1 MITKITLLF
10 IILNLIILSFKKKL
24 TLNYNVYDL
33 PNKKRKIHKYKT
45 PLIGGLI
52 FYINFFF
59 FFIISIFDKEILD
72 SVLIIFTNKSNY
84 YLFFVTSTLVFIVG
98 YFDDKKD
105 LKANF
110 KLLLLT
116 VIILILLYFEK
127 SLRIEIINFSFSEK
141 IFTFHQFEFL
151 FTLFCFLAFI
161 NAFNLFD
168 GINLQVGIYSSYIFI
183 ILYYLSGN
191 VLILSFFFPLLIFL
205 VLNFKGKIFL
215 GNSGSY
221 FLSFI
226 ISIFFVY
233 FFKNFQNITSDQ
245 ILAIM
250 FIPGLDMVRLFI
262 FRIFKKR
269 SPFSADKNHI
279 HHKFLVIFGYEK
291 TIFILFIFMIMPLGI
306 VSILDNK
313 FSLFYALLIYT
324 ISILKIKNLKK

>member
-1 MITKITLLF
+1 MIIKITLLF

-191 VLILSFFFPLLIFL
+191 VLIFSFFFPLLIFL
-205 VLNFKGKIFL
+205 FLNFKGKIFL

-226 ISIFFVY
+226 IFNFFVY

-313 FSLFYALLIYT
+313 FSLFFALLIYT
-324 ISILKIKNLKK
+324 ISILKIKNLIK